1 MAGPVRQ
8 PIDIPSL
15 GRPPFCFHTYISTVD
30 AALLT
35 SRRALRKQ
43 FGFGQS
49 NPTYQ
54 LTSANSSK
62 FVLRKKPPGKLVSNT
77 AHKVER
83 EYRILAA
90 LQNTDVPV
98 PRVYGLCEDDS
109 VIGSPFYIMEFLDG
123 RIVTEPHF
131 PGVGREEREEM
142 WHDAV
147 RTLAKLHR
155 LDPKAIGLE
164 TYEKPAGF
172 YDRQIRTFGTLGD
185 AQSVVKDVET
195 GDAVGEVPRM
205 KDIVQFFS
213 SRRSQPRDR
222 GTPIHGDYKIDNLV
236 YHKTE
241 PRVIGILDWEMSTT
255 GHPLSDLSNLVAP
268 WTYSAFSTERRNA
281 SPAFAPTTTTPGL
294 PSREQVVRW
303 YAEVAGWD
311 PAPDL
316 GWGTAFAM
324 FRDSIIFQ
332 GIASRYAVRQASS
345 LEAKKVGEEMRP
357 CADICWELVRS
368 ARGGGQRAKL

>member
-15 GRPPFCFHTYISTVD
+15 EKYIELKVPAISTPIT
-30 AALLT
+30 L
-35 SRRALRKQ
+35 KQ

-54 LTSANSSK
+54 IIDAKSDK
-62 FVLRKKPPGKLVSNT
+62 FVLRKKPPGKLVSKT

-83 EYRILAA
+83 EYRILNA

-98 PRVYGLCEDDS
+98 PRVYGLCEDEE

-131 PGVGREEREEM
+131 PGVSAEERTEM

-155 LDPKAIGLE
+155 LDPKSIGLE
-164 TYEKPAGF
+164 TYGKPAGF
-172 YDRQIRTFGTLGD
+172 YDRQIKTFTTLGE
-185 AQSVVKDVET
+185 AQSKVKDIET
-195 GDAVGEVPRM
+195 GVEVGDVPRM
-205 KDIVQFFS
+205 KEIVRFFS
-213 SRRSQPRDR
+213 DKKCQPKDR
-222 GTPIHGDYKIDNLV
+222 GVPIHGDYKIDNLV

-241 PRVIGILDWEMSTT
+241 PRVIGILDWEMSTI
-255 GHPLSDLSNLVAP
+255 GHPLSDLSNLVVP
-268 WTYSAFSTERRNA
+268 WTITAFSIERRNA
-281 SPAFAPTTTTPGL
+281 SIHFAPSATTPGL
-294 PSREQVVRW
+294 PSRDQAIAW
-303 YAEVAGWD
+303 YAEVAGWN
-311 PAPDL
+311 PAPEL
-316 GWGTAFAM
+316 PWGTAFAM

-345 LEAKKVGEEMRP
+345 LEAKRVGEEMLP
-357 CADICWELVRS
+357 CSEICWELVRR
-368 ARGGGQRAKL
+368 AREGGKARASL